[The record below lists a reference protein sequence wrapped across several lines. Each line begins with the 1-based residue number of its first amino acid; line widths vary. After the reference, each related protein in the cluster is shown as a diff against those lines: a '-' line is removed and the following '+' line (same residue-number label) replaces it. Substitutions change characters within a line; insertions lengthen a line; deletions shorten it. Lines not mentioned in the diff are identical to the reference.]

1 MTQTLEN
8 AYAVIIGVDENQID
22 QLALPTVAKD
32 VQALYDVLIDPQRC
46 GYRAEHVQLCCGAEA
61 TKDSIFNA
69 LYWLQDKIKDDPDA
83 TVVIYY
89 SGHGVFDGLANRY
102 YLLPYDLGE
111 MRRMRQRAISADELG
126 AEIAVLQPQRMLII
140 LDCCHAAGLDV
151 KGATASQPNLSPSAF
166 PLDLPETVNI
176 PTFQEGAKDARL
188 LADGYGRAILNSSTG
203 LESSYIRRDGA
214 MSIFTYH
221 LIEALT
227 GHAPHAED
235 DKTVLVTDV
244 MSYVTRKVAE
254 TARDEGRQQTPVMKT
269 TGVFPIALLLGGRGT
284 KGIGTL
290 PVPQTPPPNPTMPFN
305 QQGQTVYG
313 NQVNIGHDAHI
324 GQIGDVINTS
334 GGDYVRGNK
343 HVVQGVSEADLQ
355 RLFAPLIQAVMRVLV
370 SAEDKQGALDKIQT
384 LQTEVGKG
392 EQADAARIMLLTQ
405 DVAASAPRAIL
416 SKELFSQCT
425 MALEDAFDVDSFAA
439 MLRGRVGKRL
449 DLITSTRVGFSTI
462 VNNVLLQA
470 EYEGWT
476 DALIKG
482 AVTHNPLNKRLGA
495 FYATYSNAGTA

>member
-269 TGVFPIALLLGGRGT
+269 TGVFPPLRYFSVVEAQRELARFPCRKRHRPTRQCRSISRARRYMETRSILVMMPTSDRSAMSSIRAAAITCAAISMSYKAYRKLICSACLL
-284 KGIGTL
+284 
-290 PVPQTPPPNPTMPFN
+290 
-305 QQGQTVYG
+305 
-313 NQVNIGHDAHI
+313 H
-324 GQIGDVINTS
+324 
-334 GGDYVRGNK
+334 
-343 HVVQGVSEADLQ
+343 
-355 RLFAPLIQAVMRVLV
+355 
-370 SAEDKQGALDKIQT
+370 
-384 LQTEVGKG
+384 
-392 EQADAARIMLLTQ
+392 
-405 DVAASAPRAIL
+405 
-416 SKELFSQCT
+416 
-425 MALEDAFDVDSFAA
+425 
-439 MLRGRVGKRL
+439 
-449 DLITSTRVGFSTI
+449 
-462 VNNVLLQA
+462 
-470 EYEGWT
+470 
-476 DALIKG
+476 
-482 AVTHNPLNKRLGA
+482 
-495 FYATYSNAGTA
+495 